1 MLSLT
6 SAVRGEFGGEV
17 EQVVAAGSGERVDG
31 LCRVAY
37 HADVAVVTEPSGEQP
52 MLQGRDIL
60 VFVDGEPCDAG
71 ADAGRHVFVAFDEVA
86 GDEQD
91 VVEVDFVAIGFF
103 GFVGFVRRPRIGL
116 VPVLPAAGG
125 GWPRRRVHSLPAR

>member
-1 MLSLT
+1 MP
-6 SAVRGEFGGEV
+6 
-17 EQVVAAGSGERVDG
+17 
-31 LCRVAY
+31 VAY

-52 MLQGRDIL
+52 MLQGRDVL

-103 GFVGFVRRPRIGL
+103 GFVGFVDVHELAWFQSCRRLVVDGRADAFIVFRRDERDFAPVDFGL
-116 VPVLPAAGG
+116 QVAHGVVVHLLGG
-125 GWPRRRVHSLPAR
+125 DSA